1 MDFAF
6 TEEQTLLQD
15 TLARFVQKEYAFEKR
30 LAIRKS
36 PDGYSRAVWAQLAE
50 MGVLGLPFP
59 EEYGGFGG
67 GPVETLIVM
76 QAIGGGLLV
85 EPYLATVVLG
95 GALVHALGNAGHRQM
110 LTQVAEGALLLAFAH
125 GEPRSRY
132 ALAQVET
139 RAARE
144 GAGWK
149 LSGRKAVV
157 LHGAQADRLI
167 VSARTGGAATDEA
180 GISLFVVDRRA
191 AGMTVRDSPTIDG
204 LRAAE
209 VELNDVRVGAEA
221 LLGDEGGAY
230 PAIDQ
235 AIDAGAAAL
244 CAEAVGVMETLNAQT
259 LDYLK
264 TRQQF
269 GQPIGRF
276 QVLQHRAADMF
287 IHCELSRSIALLAAM
302 KAASADALER
312 RRAVSAAKVQIGRSG
327 RFIGQAAIQLHGGMG
342 VSDEV
347 AASHYAKRLTMIDFW
362 LGDTEHHLARFARA
376 SSVSDSASASTS
388 T

>member
-1 MDFAF
+1 MNFAF

-15 TLARFVQKEYAFEKR
+15 SLMRFVQKEYTFEKR
-30 LAIRKS
+30 LAIQKS
-36 PDGYSRAVWAQLAE
+36 SEGYSRAVWGQLAG
-50 MGVLGLPFP
+50 MGVLGLPFA

-67 GPVETLIVM
+67 GAAETLIVM
-76 QAIGGGLLV
+76 QAIGSGLLV

-95 GALVHALGNAGHRQM
+95 GGLVHALGDPAQKQM
-110 LTQVAEGALLLAFAH
+110 LPPLAEGRLMLAFAH

-144 GAGWK
+144 GKGWK
-149 LSGRKAVV
+149 LSGGKAVV

-167 VSARTGGAATDEA
+167 VSARTGGAANDET
-180 GISLFVVDRRA
+180 GISLFIVDRGA
-191 AGMTVRDSPTIDG
+191 AGMSVRDCRTIDG

-209 VELNDVRVGAEA
+209 VGLNDVRVDAQA
-221 LLGDEGGAY
+221 LLGAEGGAF
-230 PAIDQ
+230 PAIDRVS
-235 AIDAGAAAL
+235 DAGAAAL

-259 LDYLK
+259 LEYLK

-276 QVLQHRAADMF
+276 QVLQHRAVDMF

-302 KAASADALER
+302 KSASSDAGER
-312 RRAVSAAKVQIGRSG
+312 RRAVSAAKAFIGRAG
-327 RFIGQAAIQLHGGMG
+327 RFIGQTAIQLHGGMG
-342 VSDEV
+342 VTDEV

-362 LGDTEHHLARFARA
+362 LGDSEHHLARFARA
-376 SSVSDSASASTS
+376 A
-388 T
+388 

>member
-1 MDFAF
+1 MNFSF

-15 TLARFVQKEYAFEKR
+15 SLMRFVQKEYTFEKR
-30 LAIRKS
+30 LAIQKS
-36 PDGYSRAVWAQLAE
+36 SDGYSRAVWEQLAG
-50 MGVLGLPFP
+50 MGVLGLPFS
-59 EEYGGFGG
+59 EEDGGFGG
-67 GPVETLIVM
+67 GAAETLIVM
-76 QAIGGGLLV
+76 QAIGSGLLV
-85 EPYLATVVLG
+85 EPYLASVVLG
-95 GALVHALGNAGHRQM
+95 GGLVQALGDPGQKQM
-110 LTQVAEGALLLAFAH
+110 LSLLAEGRLMLAFAH

-144 GAGWK
+144 GRGWM

-167 VSARTGGAATDEA
+167 VSARTGGADNDEA
-180 GISLFVVDRRA
+180 GISLFIVDRGA
-191 AGMTVRDSPTIDG
+191 AGMSVRDCRTIDG

-209 VELNDVRVGAEA
+209 VGLSDVRVDARA
-221 LLGDEGGAY
+221 LLGAEGGAF
-230 PAIDQ
+230 PAIDRVS
-235 AIDAGAAAL
+235 DAGAAAL

-287 IHCELSRSIALLAAM
+287 IQCELSRSMALLAAM
-302 KAASADALER
+302 KVAGSDAGER
-312 RRAVSAAKVQIGRSG
+312 RRAVSAAKVQVGRSG

-342 VSDEV
+342 VTDELV
-347 AASHYAKRLTMIDFW
+347 ASHYAKRLTMIDFW
-362 LGDTEHHLARFARA
+362 LGDTEHHLERFRHAA
-376 SSVSDSASASTS
+376 
-388 T
+388 

>member
-1 MDFAF
+1 M
-6 TEEQTLLQD
+6 
-15 TLARFVQKEYAFEKR
+15 QKEYTFEKR
-30 LAIRKS
+30 LAIQKS
-36 PDGYSRAVWAQLAE
+36 PEGYSRAVWAQLAE
-50 MGVLGLPFP
+50 MGVLGLPFS

-67 GPVETLIVM
+67 GAAETLIVM
-76 QAIGGGLLV
+76 QAIGSGLLV
-85 EPYLATVVLG
+85 EPYLATVVICG
-95 GALVHALGNAGHRQM
+95 GLVQALGDPVQKRM
-110 LTQVAEGALLLAFAH
+110 LSRVAEGKLLLAFAH

-139 RAARE
+139 RAARD
-144 GAGWK
+144 GKGWK

-167 VSARTGGAATDEA
+167 VSARTGGAANDET
-180 GISLFVVDRRA
+180 GISLFIVDRGA
-191 AGMTVRDSPTIDG
+191 AGMSVRDCRTIDG

-209 VELNDVRVGAEA
+209 VVLNDVRVGAQA
-221 LLGDEGGAY
+221 LIGAEGGAF
-230 PAIDQ
+230 PAIDRVS
-235 AIDAGAAAL
+235 DAGAAAL

-259 LDYLK
+259 LEYLK

-276 QVLQHRAADMF
+276 QVLQHRAVDMF

-302 KAASADALER
+302 KSASSDAGER
-312 RRAVSAAKVQIGRSG
+312 RRAVSAAKAFIGRAG
-327 RFIGQAAIQLHGGMG
+327 RFIGQTAIQLHGGMG
-342 VSDEV
+342 VTDEV

-376 SSVSDSASASTS
+376 A
-388 T
+388 

>member
-1 MDFAF
+1 MNFSF

-15 TLARFVQKEYAFEKR
+15 SLMRFVQKEYTFEKR
-30 LAIRKS
+30 LAIQKS
-36 PDGYSRAVWAQLAE
+36 SDGYSRAVWEQLAG
-50 MGVLGLPFP
+50 MGVLGLPFS
-59 EEYGGFGG
+59 EEDGGFGG
-67 GPVETLIVM
+67 GAAETLIVM
-76 QAIGGGLLV
+76 QAIGSGLLV
-85 EPYLATVVLG
+85 EPYLASVVLG
-95 GALVHALGNAGHRQM
+95 GGLVQALGDPGQKQM
-110 LTQVAEGALLLAFAH
+110 LSLLAEGRLMLAFAH

-144 GAGWK
+144 GRGWT

-167 VSARTGGAATDEA
+167 VSARTGGADNDEA
-180 GISLFVVDRRA
+180 GISLFIVDRGA
-191 AGMTVRDSPTIDG
+191 AGMSVRDCRTIDG

-209 VELNDVRVGAEA
+209 VGLSDVRVDAQA
-221 LLGDEGGAY
+221 LLGAEGGAF
-230 PAIDQ
+230 PAIDRVS
-235 AIDAGAAAL
+235 DAGAAAL

-287 IHCELSRSIALLAAM
+287 IQCELSRSMALLAAM
-302 KAASADALER
+302 KVAGSDAGER
-312 RRAVSAAKVQIGRSG
+312 RRAVSAAKVQVGRSG

-342 VSDEV
+342 VSDELV
-347 AASHYAKRLTMIDFW
+347 ASHYAKRLTMIDFW
-362 LGDTEHHLARFARA
+362 LGDTEHHLERFRHAA
-376 SSVSDSASASTS
+376 
-388 T
+388 

>member
-15 TLARFVQKEYAFEKR
+15 SLMRFVQKEYTFEKR
-30 LAIRKS
+30 LAIQKS
-36 PDGYSRAVWAQLAE
+36 SDGYSRAVWAQLAE
-50 MGVLGLPFP
+50 MGVLGLPFS

-67 GPVETLIVM
+67 GAAETLIVM
-76 QAIGGGLLV
+76 QAMGSGLLV

-95 GALVHALGNAGHRQM
+95 GGLVHALGDPAQKRM
-110 LTQVAEGALLLAFAH
+110 LSRVAEGKLLLAFAH

-132 ALAQVET
+132 VLAQVET
-139 RAARE
+139 RAARD
-144 GAGWK
+144 GKGWK

-167 VSARTGGAATDEA
+167 VSARTGGAANDET
-180 GISLFVVDRRA
+180 GISLFIVDRGA
-191 AGMTVRDSPTIDG
+191 AGMSVRDCRTIDG

-209 VELNDVRVGAEA
+209 VVLNDVRVSAQA
-221 LLGDEGGAY
+221 LLGAEGGAF
-230 PAIDQ
+230 PAIDRVS
-235 AIDAGAAAL
+235 DSGAAAL

-259 LDYLK
+259 LEYLK

-276 QVLQHRAADMF
+276 QVLQHRAVDMF

-302 KAASADALER
+302 KSASSDAGER
-312 RRAVSAAKVQIGRSG
+312 RRAVSAAKAFIGRAG
-327 RFIGQAAIQLHGGMG
+327 RFIGQTAIQLHGGMG
-342 VSDEV
+342 VTDEV

-362 LGDTEHHLARFARA
+362 LGDSEHHLARFARA
-376 SSVSDSASASTS
+376 A
-388 T
+388 

>member
-1 MDFAF
+1 MDFSF

-15 TLARFVQKEYAFEKR
+15 SLKRFVQKEYTFEKR
-30 LAIRKS
+30 KAILGS
-36 PDGYSRAVWAQLAE
+36 ADGYSREVWSQLAE
-50 MGVLGLPFP
+50 MGVLGLPFS
-59 EEYGGFGG
+59 EDVGGFGG
-67 GPVETLIVM
+67 GAAETLIVM

-95 GALVHALGNAGHRQM
+95 GGLVQALGEWPQRQM
-110 LTQVAEGALLLAFAH
+110 LAEVAEGKLLLAFAH

-139 RAARE
+139 RAQKVGKAD

-157 LHGAQADRLI
+157 LNGAQADRLI
-167 VSARTGGAATDEA
+167 VSARSGGAAGEQA
-180 GISLFVVDRRA
+180 GISLFIVERGA
-191 AGMTVRDSPTIDG
+191 AGLAVRDVPTIDG

-209 VELNDVRVGAEA
+209 VELKDVHVGADA
-221 LLGDEGGAY
+221 LLGAEGGAFA
-230 PAIDQ
+230 AIEQ
-235 AIDAGAAAL
+235 ASDAGAAAL
-244 CAEAVGVMETLNAQT
+244 CGEAVGVMEALAAQT

-287 IHCELSRSIALLAAM
+287 IHCELSKSMALLAAM
-302 KAASADALER
+302 KAGEADARER
-312 RRAVSAAKVQIGRSG
+312 RRAVSAAKAHIGRSG
-327 RFIGQAAIQLHGGMG
+327 RFVSQSAIQLHGGMG
-342 VSDEV
+342 VTEELP
-347 AASHYAKRLTMIDFW
+347 ASHYAKRLTMIDFW
-362 LGDTEHHLARFARA
+362 LGDTAHHIERLGAA
-376 SSVSDSASASTS
+376 
-388 T
+388 

>member
-1 MDFAF
+1 MNFAF

-15 TLARFVQKEYAFEKR
+15 SLTRFVQKEYTFEKR
-30 LAIRKS
+30 LAIQKS
-36 PDGYSRAVWAQLAE
+36 SEGYSRAVWGQLAG
-50 MGVLGLPFP
+50 MGVLGLPFA

-67 GPVETLIVM
+67 GAAETLIVM
-76 QAIGGGLLV
+76 QAIGSGLLV

-95 GALVHALGNAGHRQM
+95 GGLVQALGDPGQKQM
-110 LTQVAEGALLLAFAH
+110 LPLLAEGRLMLAFAH

-144 GAGWK
+144 GKGWK
-149 LSGRKAVV
+149 LSGGKAVV
-157 LHGAQADRLI
+157 LHGAQANRLI
-167 VSARTGGAATDEA
+167 VSARTGGAANDET
-180 GISLFVVDRRA
+180 GISLFIVDRGA
-191 AGMTVRDSPTIDG
+191 AGMSVRDCRTIDG

-209 VELNDVRVGAEA
+209 VGLNDVRVDAQA
-221 LLGDEGGAY
+221 LLGAEGGAF
-230 PAIDQ
+230 PAIDRVS
-235 AIDAGAAAL
+235 DAGAAAL

-287 IHCELSRSIALLAAM
+287 IHCELSRSMALLAAM
-302 KAASADALER
+302 KAADSHAGER

-342 VSDEV
+342 VSDELV
-347 AASHYAKRLTMIDFW
+347 ASHYAKRLTMIDFW

-376 SSVSDSASASTS
+376 A
-388 T
+388 

>member
-15 TLARFVQKEYAFEKR
+15 TLKRFVQKEYTPEKR
-30 LAIRKS
+30 RAIQKS
-36 PDGYSRAVWAQLAE
+36 AEGFSREVWGQFAE
-50 MGVLGLPFP
+50 MGMLGLPFS

-67 GPVETLIVM
+67 GATETLIVM
-76 QAIGGGLLV
+76 QAIGNGLLI

-95 GALVHALGNAGHRQM
+95 GSLVQSLGDARQKQM
-110 LTQVAEGALLLAFAH
+110 LAEVAGGKLVLAFAH

-139 RAARE
+139 RAVRD
-144 GAGWK
+144 GNGWK

-167 VSARTGGAATDEA
+167 VSARTGGAAADEA
-180 GISLFVVDRRA
+180 GISLFVVDRGA
-191 AGMTVRDSPTIDG
+191 DGMSVRDCLTIDG

-209 VELNDVRVGAEA
+209 VGLNDVRVGAES
-221 LLGDEGGAY
+221 LLGAEGGAF
-230 PAIDQ
+230 PAIDRVM
-235 AIDAGAAAL
+235 DAGAAAL

-259 LDYLK
+259 LEYLK

-276 QVLQHRAADMF
+276 QALQHRAADMF

-302 KAASADALER
+302 KAASSDALER
-312 RRAVSAAKVQIGRSG
+312 RRAVSAAKVQVGRAG
-327 RFIGQAAIQLHGGMG
+327 RFISQAAIQLHGGMG
-342 VSDEV
+342 MSDEV
-347 AASHYAKRLTMIDFW
+347 VASHYAKRLTMIDFW
-362 LGDTEHHLARFARA
+362 LGDTEHHLARFSRA
-376 SSVSDSASASTS
+376 A
-388 T
+388 

>member
-6 TEEQTLLQD
+6 TEEQTLLRD
-15 TLARFVQKEYAFEKR
+15 SLKRFVQKEYSFEKR
-30 LAIRKS
+30 LAIQKS
-36 PDGYSRAVWAQLAE
+36 PEGYSRAVWAQLAE
-50 MGVLGLPFP
+50 MGVLGLPFS

-67 GPVETLIVM
+67 GAAETLIVM
-76 QAIGGGLLV
+76 QAIGSGLLV
-85 EPYLATVVLG
+85 EPYLATVVICG
-95 GALVHALGNAGHRQM
+95 GLVQALGDPVQKRM
-110 LTQVAEGALLLAFAH
+110 LSRVAEGKLLLAFAH

-139 RAARE
+139 RAARD
-144 GAGWK
+144 GKGWK

-167 VSARTGGAATDEA
+167 VSARTGGAANDET
-180 GISLFVVDRRA
+180 GISLFIVDRGA
-191 AGMTVRDSPTIDG
+191 AGMSVRDCRTIDG

-209 VELNDVRVGAEA
+209 VVLNDVRVSAQA
-221 LLGDEGGAY
+221 LLGAEGGAF
-230 PAIDQ
+230 PAIDRVS
-235 AIDAGAAAL
+235 DSGAAAL

-276 QVLQHRAADMF
+276 QVLQHRAVDMF
-287 IHCELSRSIALLAAM
+287 IHCEQSRSIALLAAM
-302 KAASADALER
+302 KSASSDAGER
-312 RRAVSAAKVQIGRSG
+312 RRAVSAAKALIGRSG

-342 VSDEV
+342 VTDEV

-376 SSVSDSASASTS
+376 A
-388 T
+388 

>member
-15 TLARFVQKEYAFEKR
+15 SLMRFVQKEYTFEKR
-30 LAIRKS
+30 LAIQKS
-36 PDGYSRAVWAQLAE
+36 SDGYSRAVWAQLAE
-50 MGVLGLPFP
+50 MGVLGLPFS

-67 GPVETLIVM
+67 GAAETLIVM
-76 QAIGGGLLV
+76 QAMGSGLLV

-95 GALVHALGNAGHRQM
+95 GGLVHALGDPAQKRM
-110 LTQVAEGALLLAFAH
+110 LSRVAEGKLLLAFAH

-132 ALAQVET
+132 VLAQVET
-139 RAARE
+139 RAARD
-144 GAGWK
+144 GKGWK

-167 VSARTGGAATDEA
+167 VSARTGGAANDET
-180 GISLFVVDRRA
+180 GISLFIVDRGA
-191 AGMTVRDSPTIDG
+191 AGMSVRDCRTIDG

-221 LLGDEGGAY
+221 LLGAEGGAF
-230 PAIDQ
+230 PAIDRVS
-235 AIDAGAAAL
+235 DAGAAAL

-259 LDYLK
+259 LEYLK

-276 QVLQHRAADMF
+276 QVLQHRAVDMF

-302 KAASADALER
+302 KSASSDAGER
-312 RRAVSAAKVQIGRSG
+312 RRAVSAAKAFIGRAG
-327 RFIGQAAIQLHGGMG
+327 RFIGQTAIQLHGGMG
-342 VSDEV
+342 VTDEV

-362 LGDTEHHLARFARA
+362 LGDSEHHLARFARA
-376 SSVSDSASASTS
+376 A
-388 T
+388 

>member
-6 TEEQTLLQD
+6 TEEQTLLRD
-15 TLARFVQKEYAFEKR
+15 SLKRFVQKEYSFEKR
-30 LAIRKS
+30 LAIQKS
-36 PDGYSRAVWAQLAE
+36 PEGYSRAVWAQLAE
-50 MGVLGLPFP
+50 MGVLGLPFS

-67 GPVETLIVM
+67 GAAETLIVM
-76 QAIGGGLLV
+76 QAIGSGLLV
-85 EPYLATVVLG
+85 EPYLATVVICG
-95 GALVHALGNAGHRQM
+95 GLVQALGDPVQKRM
-110 LTQVAEGALLLAFAH
+110 LSRVAEGKLLLAFAH

-139 RAARE
+139 RAARD
-144 GAGWK
+144 GKGWK

-167 VSARTGGAATDEA
+167 VSARTGGAANDET
-180 GISLFVVDRRA
+180 GISLFIVDRGA
-191 AGMTVRDSPTIDG
+191 AGMSVRDCRTIDG

-209 VELNDVRVGAEA
+209 VVLNDVRVSAQA
-221 LLGDEGGAY
+221 LLGAEGGAF
-230 PAIDQ
+230 PAIDRVS
-235 AIDAGAAAL
+235 DSGAAAL

-259 LDYLK
+259 LEYLK

-276 QVLQHRAADMF
+276 QVLQHRAVDMF
-287 IHCELSRSIALLAAM
+287 IHCEQSRSIALLAAM
-302 KAASADALER
+302 KSASSDAGER
-312 RRAVSAAKVQIGRSG
+312 RRAVSAAKALIGRSG

-342 VSDEV
+342 VTDEV

-376 SSVSDSASASTS
+376 A
-388 T
+388 

>member
-1 MDFAF
+1 MDFSF
-6 TEEQTLLQD
+6 SEEQTLLQD
-15 TLARFVQKEYAFEKR
+15 TLKRFAQKEYTSEKR
-30 LAIRKS
+30 RGILKS
-36 PDGYSRAVWAQLAE
+36 AEGFSREVWAQLAQ

-59 EEYGGFGG
+59 EECGGFGG
-67 GPVETLIVM
+67 GAAETLIVM
-76 QAIGGGLLV
+76 QGIGSGLLV

-95 GALVHALGNAGHRQM
+95 GGLLQALGEGQAHKRM
-110 LTQVAEGALLLAFAH
+110 LAQVAEGRLLLAFAH

-139 RAARE
+139 RALRD
-144 GAGWK
+144 GRGWK

-167 VSARTGGAATDEA
+167 VSARTGGAAADEA
-180 GISLFVVDRRA
+180 GISLFVVDRGA
-191 AGMTVRDSPTIDG
+191 AGMRVRDCRTIDG

-209 VELNDVRVGAEA
+209 VGLDEVRVGPEA
-221 LLGDEGGAY
+221 LLGAEGGAF

-235 AIDAGAAAL
+235 VIDAGAAAL

-287 IHCELSRSIALLAAM
+287 IHCEQSRSIAMLAAM
-302 KAASADALER
+302 KAVCGDANER
-312 RRAVSAAKVQIGRSG
+312 RRAVSAAKVHIGRSG
-327 RFIGQAAIQLHGGMG
+327 RFISQAAIQLHGGMG
-342 VSDEV
+342 VTDELP
-347 AASHYAKRLTMIDFW
+347 AAHYAKRLTMIDFW
-362 LGDTEHHLARFARA
+362 LGDAEHHLARFARA
-376 SSVSDSASASTS
+376 A
-388 T
+388 

>member
-15 TLARFVQKEYAFEKR
+15 SLMRFVQKEYTFEKR
-30 LAIRKS
+30 LAIQKS
-36 PDGYSRAVWAQLAE
+36 SDGYSRAVWAQLAE
-50 MGVLGLPFP
+50 MGVLGLPFS

-67 GPVETLIVM
+67 GAAETLIAM
-76 QAIGGGLLV
+76 QAMGSGLLV

-95 GALVHALGNAGHRQM
+95 GGLVHALGDPAQKRM
-110 LTQVAEGALLLAFAH
+110 LSRVAEGKLLLAFAH

-139 RAARE
+139 RAARD
-144 GAGWK
+144 GKGWK

-167 VSARTGGAATDEA
+167 VSARTGGAANDET
-180 GISLFVVDRRA
+180 GISLFIVDRGA
-191 AGMTVRDSPTIDG
+191 AGMSVRDCRTIDG

-221 LLGDEGGAY
+221 LLGAEGGAF
-230 PAIDQ
+230 PAIDRVS
-235 AIDAGAAAL
+235 DSGAAAL

-259 LDYLK
+259 LEYLK

-276 QVLQHRAADMF
+276 QVLQHRAVDMF

-302 KAASADALER
+302 KSASSDAGER
-312 RRAVSAAKVQIGRSG
+312 RRAVSAAKAFIGRAG
-327 RFIGQAAIQLHGGMG
+327 RFIGQTAIQLHGGMG
-342 VSDEV
+342 VTDEV

-362 LGDTEHHLARFARA
+362 LGDSEHHLARFARA
-376 SSVSDSASASTS
+376 A
-388 T
+388 

>member
-1 MDFAF
+1 MNFSF
-6 TEEQTLLQD
+6 TEEQTLLQNS
-15 TLARFVQKEYAFEKR
+15 LMRFVQKEYAFEKR
-30 LAIRKS
+30 LAIQKS
-36 PDGYSRAVWAQLAE
+36 SEGYSREVWGQLAE
-50 MGVLGLPFP
+50 MGVLGLPFS

-67 GPVETLIVM
+67 GAAETLIVM
-76 QAIGGGLLV
+76 QAIGSGLLV

-95 GALVHALGNAGHRQM
+95 GGLVQALGDPGQKQM
-110 LTQVAEGALLLAFAH
+110 LPLLGEGKLMLAFAH

-144 GAGWK
+144 GKGWK

-167 VSARTGGAATDEA
+167 VSARTDGAANDET
-180 GISLFVVDRRA
+180 GISLFIVDRGA
-191 AGMTVRDSPTIDG
+191 AGMSVRDCRTIDG

-209 VELNDVRVGAEA
+209 VRLNDVRVGAPA
-221 LLGDEGGAY
+221 LLGAEGGAF

-235 AIDAGAAAL
+235 VSDAGAAAL

-287 IHCELSRSIALLAAM
+287 IQCELSRSIALLAAM
-302 KAASADALER
+302 KAASSNAGER
-312 RRAVSAAKVQIGRSG
+312 RRAVSAAKVQVGRSG

-342 VSDEV
+342 VSDELV
-347 AASHYAKRLTMIDFW
+347 ASHYAKRLTMIDFW
-362 LGDTEHHLARFARA
+362 LGDTDHHLARFARA
-376 SSVSDSASASTS
+376 A
-388 T
+388 

>member
-15 TLARFVQKEYAFEKR
+15 SLMRFVQKEYTFEKR
-30 LAIRKS
+30 LASQKS
-36 PDGYSRAVWAQLAE
+36 SEGYSRAVWAQLAE

-67 GPVETLIVM
+67 GGAETLIVM
-76 QAIGGGLLV
+76 QAMGNGLLV
-85 EPYLATVVLG
+85 EPYLATVVIG
-95 GALVHALGNAGHRQM
+95 GGLVQALGDPAQKRM
-110 LTQVAEGALLLAFAH
+110 LSQVAEGKLLLAFAH

-139 RAARE
+139 RAARD
-144 GAGWK
+144 GKGWK

-167 VSARTGGAATDEA
+167 VSGRTAGATADEA
-180 GISLFVVDRRA
+180 GISLFVVDRSA
-191 AGMTVRDSPTIDG
+191 AGMSVRDCRTIDG

-209 VELNDVRVGAEA
+209 VVLKDVRVGAEA
-221 LLGDEGGAY
+221 LLGAEGGAF
-230 PAIDQ
+230 PAIDLVS
-235 AIDAGAAAL
+235 DAGAAAL
-244 CAEAVGVMETLNAQT
+244 CAEAVGVMETLNART
-259 LDYLK
+259 LEYLK

-287 IHCELSRSIALLAAM
+287 IQCELSRSIALLAAM
-302 KAASADALER
+302 KAASSDAGER
-312 RRAVSAAKVQIGRSG
+312 RRAVSAAKAFIGRAG

-347 AASHYAKRLTMIDFW
+347 VASHYAKRLTMIDFW
-362 LGDTEHHLARFARA
+362 LGDTEHHVARFARA
-376 SSVSDSASASTS
+376 A
-388 T
+388 

>member
-6 TEEQTLLQD
+6 TEEQTLLRD
-15 TLARFVQKEYAFEKR
+15 SLKRFVQKEYSFEKR
-30 LAIRKS
+30 LAIQKS
-36 PDGYSRAVWAQLAE
+36 PEGYSRAVWAQLAE
-50 MGVLGLPFP
+50 MGVLGLPFS

-67 GPVETLIVM
+67 GAAETLIVM
-76 QAIGGGLLV
+76 QAIGNGLLV
-85 EPYLATVVLG
+85 EPYLAAVVLG
-95 GALVHALGNAGHRQM
+95 GGLVQALGDPVQKRM
-110 LTQVAEGALLLAFAH
+110 LSRVAEGKLLLAFAH
-125 GEPRSRY
+125 GEPRARY

-139 RAARE
+139 RAARD
-144 GAGWK
+144 GKGWK

-167 VSARTGGAATDEA
+167 VSARTGGAANDET
-180 GISLFVVDRRA
+180 GISLFIVDRGA
-191 AGMTVRDSPTIDG
+191 AGMSVRDCRTIDG

-209 VELNDVRVGAEA
+209 VVLNDVRVSAQA
-221 LLGDEGGAY
+221 LLGAEGGAF
-230 PAIDQ
+230 PAIDRVS
-235 AIDAGAAAL
+235 DSGAAAL

-259 LDYLK
+259 LEYLK

-276 QVLQHRAADMF
+276 QVLQHRAVDMF
-287 IHCELSRSIALLAAM
+287 IHCEQSRSIALLAAM
-302 KAASADALER
+302 KSASSDAGER
-312 RRAVSAAKVQIGRSG
+312 RRAVSAAKALIGRSG

-342 VSDEV
+342 VTDEV

-376 SSVSDSASASTS
+376 A
-388 T
+388 

>member
-15 TLARFVQKEYAFEKR
+15 TLMRFVRKEYTFEKR
-30 LAIRKS
+30 LAIQKS
-36 PDGYSRAVWAQLAE
+36 SEGYSRAVWGQLAE

-59 EEYGGFGG
+59 EEVGGFGG
-67 GPVETLIVM
+67 GGAETLIVM
-76 QAIGGGLLV
+76 QAIGSGLLV
-85 EPYLATVVLG
+85 EPYLAAVVLG
-95 GALVHALGNAGHRQM
+95 GGLVQALGDQGQKQM
-110 LTQVAEGALLLAFAH
+110 LSEVAEGKLLLAFAH
-125 GEPRSRY
+125 GEPRSGY

-139 RAARE
+139 RAVRD
-144 GAGWK
+144 GKSWK

-167 VSARTGGAATDEA
+167 VSARSGGAANDET
-180 GISLFVVDRRA
+180 GISLFIVDRGA
-191 AGMTVRDSPTIDG
+191 SGMSVRDCRTIDG

-209 VELNDVRVGAEA
+209 LGLNDVRVGAEA
-221 LLGDEGGAY
+221 LLGAEGGAF
-230 PAIDQ
+230 PAIDRV
-235 AIDAGAAAL
+235 IDAGAAAL
-244 CAEAVGVMETLNAQT
+244 CAEGVGVMETLNAQT

-287 IHCELSRSIALLAAM
+287 IHCELSRSMALLAAM
-302 KAASADALER
+302 KAASSDAGER
-312 RRAVSAAKVQIGRSG
+312 RRAVSAAKVQVGRSG

-342 VSDEV
+342 MSDEV
-347 AASHYAKRLTMIDFW
+347 AASHYAKRLIMIDFW
-362 LGDTEHHLARFARA
+362 LGDTGHHLARFGRA
-376 SSVSDSASASTS
+376 A
-388 T
+388 

>member
-1 MDFAF
+1 MNFSF

-15 TLARFVQKEYAFEKR
+15 SLMRFVQKEYAFEKR
-30 LAIRKS
+30 LAIQKS
-36 PDGYSRAVWAQLAE
+36 PEGYSRAIWGQLAE

-59 EEYGGFGG
+59 EEYGGYGG
-67 GPVETLIVM
+67 GAAETLIVM
-76 QAIGGGLLV
+76 QAIGSGLLV

-95 GALVHALGNAGHRQM
+95 GGLVQALGDEVQKQM
-110 LTQVAEGALLLAFAH
+110 LPLLAEGKLTLAFAH

-139 RAARE
+139 RAARD
-144 GAGWK
+144 GSGWK

-167 VSARTGGAATDEA
+167 VSARTGGAVNDEA
-180 GISLFVVDRRA
+180 GISLFVVDRDA
-191 AGMTVRDSPTIDG
+191 AGMSVRDCRTIDG

-209 VELNDVRVGAEA
+209 VGLNDVRVGAEA
-221 LLGDEGGAY
+221 LLGAEGGAF
-230 PAIDQ
+230 PAIDRVS
-235 AIDAGAAAL
+235 DAGAAAL
-244 CAEAVGVMETLNAQT
+244 CAEGVGVMEALNAQT

-302 KAASADALER
+302 KAASGNAGER

-327 RFIGQAAIQLHGGMG
+327 RFISQAAIQLYGGMG

-362 LGDTEHHLARFARA
+362 LGDTAHHLARFGRA
-376 SSVSDSASASTS
+376 A
-388 T
+388 

>member
-1 MDFAF
+1 MNFSF

-15 TLARFVQKEYAFEKR
+15 SLMRFVQKEYTFGKR
-30 LAIRKS
+30 LAIQKS
-36 PDGYSRAVWAQLAE
+36 PEGYSRAVWGQFAE
-50 MGVLGLPFP
+50 MGVLGLPFA
-59 EEYGGFGG
+59 EEFGG
-67 GPVETLIVM
+67 IGGGAAETLIVM
-76 QAIGGGLLV
+76 QAIGSGLLV

-95 GALVHALGNAGHRQM
+95 GGLVQALGDPGQKQM
-110 LTQVAEGALLLAFAH
+110 LSLIAEGKLMLAFAH

-144 GAGWK
+144 GKGWK

-167 VSARTGGAATDEA
+167 VSARTGGAANDET
-180 GISLFVVDRRA
+180 GISLFIVARDA
-191 AGMTVRDSPTIDG
+191 AGMSVRDCRTIDG

-209 VELNDVRVGAEA
+209 VGLDDVRVGAQA
-221 LLGDEGGAY
+221 LLGTEGGAF
-230 PAIDQ
+230 PAIDRVS
-235 AIDAGAAAL
+235 DAGAAAL

-287 IHCELSRSIALLAAM
+287 IQCELSRSMALLAAM
-302 KAASADALER
+302 KVASSNAGER
-312 RRAVSAAKVQIGRSG
+312 RRAASAAKVQVGRAG

-342 VSDEV
+342 VSDELV
-347 AASHYAKRLTMIDFW
+347 ASHYAKRLTMIDFW

-376 SSVSDSASASTS
+376 A
-388 T
+388 

>member
-1 MDFAF
+1 MNFAF

-15 TLARFVQKEYAFEKR
+15 SLMRFVQKEYTFEKR
-30 LAIRKS
+30 LAIQKS
-36 PDGYSRAVWAQLAE
+36 SEGYSRAVWGQLAG
-50 MGVLGLPFP
+50 MGVLGLPFA

-67 GPVETLIVM
+67 GAAETLIVM
-76 QAIGGGLLV
+76 QAIGSGLLV

-95 GALVHALGNAGHRQM
+95 GGLVHALGDPAQKQM
-110 LTQVAEGALLLAFAH
+110 LPPLAEGRLMLAFAH

-144 GAGWK
+144 GKGWK
-149 LSGRKAVV
+149 LSGGKAVV

-167 VSARTGGAATDEA
+167 VSARTGGAANDET
-180 GISLFVVDRRA
+180 GISLFIVDRGA
-191 AGMTVRDSPTIDG
+191 AGMSVRDCRTIDG

-209 VELNDVRVGAEA
+209 VGLNDVRVDAQA
-221 LLGDEGGAY
+221 LLGAEGGAF
-230 PAIDQ
+230 PAIDRVS
-235 AIDAGAAAL
+235 DAGAAAL

-287 IHCELSRSIALLAAM
+287 IHCELSRSMALLAAM
-302 KAASADALER
+302 KAAGSHAGER

-342 VSDEV
+342 VSDELV
-347 AASHYAKRLTMIDFW
+347 ASHYAKRLTMIDFW
-362 LGDTEHHLARFARA
+362 LGDTEHHLARFRQAA
-376 SSVSDSASASTS
+376 
-388 T
+388 

>member
-1 MDFAF
+1 MNFSLS
-6 TEEQTLLQD
+6 EEQTLLRD
-15 TLARFVQKEYAFEKR
+15 SLTRFVQREYSFEKR
-30 LAIRKS
+30 RAIQKS
-36 PDGYSRAVWAQLAE
+36 PEGYSRAVWGQLAE
-50 MGVLGLPFP
+50 MGVLGLPFS

-67 GPVETLIVM
+67 GAAETLIVM
-76 QAIGGGLLV
+76 QAIGSGLLI

-95 GALVHALGNAGHRQM
+95 GGLVQALGDPGQKQM
-110 LTQVAEGALLLAFAH
+110 LSQLAEGRLMLAFAH

-132 ALAQVET
+132 TLAQVET

-144 GAGWK
+144 VNGWT

-167 VSARTGGAATDEA
+167 VSARTGGAANDEA
-180 GISLFVVDRRA
+180 GISLFIVDRGA
-191 AGMTVRDSPTIDG
+191 AGMSVRDCRTIDG

-209 VELNDVRVGAEA
+209 VGLSHVRVGAEA
-221 LLGDEGGAY
+221 LLGTEGGAF
-230 PAIDQ
+230 PAIDRV
-235 AIDAGAAAL
+235 IDAGTAAL

-287 IHCELSRSIALLAAM
+287 IQCELSRSMALLAAM
-302 KAASADALER
+302 KAAGGDAGER
-312 RRAVSAAKVQIGRSG
+312 RRAVSAAKVQVGRSG

-342 VSDEV
+342 VSDELV
-347 AASHYAKRLTMIDFW
+347 ASHYAKRLTMIDFW
-362 LGDTEHHLARFARA
+362 LGDTEHHLARFGRA
-376 SSVSDSASASTS
+376 A
-388 T
+388 

>member
-6 TEEQTLLQD
+6 TDEQILLQD
-15 TLARFVQKEYAFEKR
+15 TLKRFVQKEYTFEKR
-30 LAIRKS
+30 LAIQKS
-36 PDGYSRAVWAQLAE
+36 VEGYSRAVWGQLAG
-50 MGVLGLPFP
+50 MGVLGLPFS
-59 EEYGGFGG
+59 EEYGGLGG
-67 GPVETLIVM
+67 GAAETLIVM
-76 QAIGGGLLV
+76 QAIGSGLLV

-95 GALVHALGNAGHRQM
+95 GGLVQALGDPRQKQM
-110 LTQVAEGALLLAFAH
+110 LSLLAEGKLMLAFAH

-144 GAGWK
+144 GKGWI
-149 LSGRKAVV
+149 LSGRKSVV

-167 VSARTGGAATDEA
+167 VSARTGGAANDET
-180 GISLFVVDRRA
+180 GISLFVVDRD
-191 AGMTVRDSPTIDG
+191 AGGMSVRDCRTIDG

-209 VELNDVRVGAEA
+209 VGLNDVRVDGKA
-221 LLGDEGGAY
+221 LLGAEGGAF
-230 PAIDQ
+230 PAIERVSDT
-235 AIDAGAAAL
+235 GAAAL
-244 CAEAVGVMETLNAQT
+244 CAEAVGVMETLNEQT
-259 LDYLK
+259 LYYLK

-269 GQPIGRF
+269 GQLIGRF

-302 KAASADALER
+302 KAASSDAVER

-342 VSDEV
+342 VSDELV
-347 AASHYAKRLTMIDFW
+347 ASHYAKRLTMIDFW
-362 LGDTEHHLARFARA
+362 LGDAEHHLARFARA
-376 SSVSDSASASTS
+376 A
-388 T
+388 